1 MNRKLIGGIIGG
13 VLALTTAFSTT
24 GCRRYDYDYSKPKE
38 QIEITQSYQSDNIKT
53 ITEEQAEKLIE
64 IRKQEARDKKLA
76 DKTRLVYEELGGW
89 KTHFKYFANID
100 SLRLGAIGREYTI
113 IRYKGKT
120 VFEED
125 LGGGTESERIGA
137 YIPGEWEANL
147 ERLYEKALDAQK
159 EKGNKE
165 YMERVRAFGI
175 EDKVEGIN

>member
-1 MNRKLIGGIIGG
+1 MKRKLIGGIIGG

-38 QIEITQSYQSDNIKT
+38 QLEITQSYQSDNIKT

-89 KTHFKYFANID
+89 KTHFDWFINID
-100 SLRLGAIGREYTI
+100 SLKLGAIGRTYATI
-113 IRYKGKT
+113 IYKGKR
-120 VFEED
+120 VFQEEFD
-125 LGGGTESERIGA
+125 GVSGTIEA

-159 EKGNKE
+159 KKGNKE

-175 EDKVEGIN
+175 EGKLEGIN